1 MRAKLRV
8 SLTAAALCLAAAGAA
23 ATPASSAPPGA
34 GCPVGFELE
43 EESILGGYT
52 GKVIDL
58 NDDDLICTR
67 PLPAPPFAEGAFV
80 FMDNVVP

>member
-8 SLTAAALCLAAAGAA
+8 SLTAAAFCVAVAGAA
-23 ATPASSAPPGA
+23 ATPASSAPPGT

-43 EESILGGYT
+43 PESILGGFT

-58 NDDDLICTR
+58 NNDDLICTR
-67 PLPAPPFAEGAFV
+67 PLPAPPFPESAFV